1 MNKFWI
7 IALDVYKKNVRS
19 ISFLIM
25 LLAPFLLM
33 GIIYLAGSLASNF
46 SSDTTIGIVTSDHTV
61 SQALTKSKGTDLSF
75 KSYDSQKAAQDA
87 LKNEKIDGFMKL
99 DTTDNTVVATLYNT
113 SSIGSTT
120 ELGLQQM
127 LSQIQ
132 STLRAQSLDIS
143 AEAAVSLSQP
153 ATFSKTKVSFND
165 QGKMIQGED
174 NSAIQ
179 LILVI
184 GITIVL
190 FIFITSY
197 SSIIAQEIASEKG
210 TRIMEV
216 ILSST
221 KAKTHFYGKLTGVIL
236 VALTQIV
243 VYVAAFSIGYT
254 QLKKLDFVKSLLENF
269 TLDKLFGPALWFTL
283 LFFIFGILVY
293 AVLAAL
299 CGSLV
304 SKPEDTA
311 KAVQP
316 ILYIGMIGYIIG
328 FTFGTNDPQNI
339 VIKVTSFIPLISSYV
354 MPIRLATNT
363 ASLAQAS
370 ISFLLLVLFGIGL
383 TLFSAN
389 LYKSNVLVYSEKG
402 MFQSLKQS
410 LTILANEKRK

>member
-61 SQALTKSKGTDLSF
+61 SQALTKSKVADLSF

-87 LKNEKIDGFMKL
+87 LKNGKIDGFMKL
-99 DTTDNTVVATLYNT
+99 DTTDNIVVATLYNT

-143 AEAAVSLSQP
+143 TEAAASLSQP

-165 QGKMIQGED
+165 RGKMIQGED
-174 NSAIQ
+174 NSAVQ

-402 MFQSLKQS
+402 MFQSLKES